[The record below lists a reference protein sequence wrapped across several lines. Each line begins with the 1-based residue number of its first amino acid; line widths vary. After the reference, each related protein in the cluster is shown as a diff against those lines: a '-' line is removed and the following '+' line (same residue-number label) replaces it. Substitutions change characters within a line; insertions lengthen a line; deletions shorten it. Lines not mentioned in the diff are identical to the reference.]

1 MSAIRQR
8 GTAAMPFLLLRCPCS
23 ISVYRASIES
33 TQFPTVELVDPGG
46 CFQGVKNYN
55 LHSPLHRDNRLATR
69 ISLVQI
75 LTHLDNRD
83 RRLSREERRLI
94 LSLRH
99 RRNLS
104 LVRSRIHTLPHIKRL
119 LRWQHQDLSMP
130 PRATYPPFSLALTGP
145 VPLVKV
151 LCLAVATQ
159 PIQRPAHHPPHHLHP
174 LLTNY

>member
-1 MSAIRQR
+1 MDVYHTPTRYCSYA
-8 GTAAMPFLLLRCPCS
+8 FLLLRCTCS
-23 ISVYRASIES
+23 ISVCRASIGS

-55 LHSPLHRDNRLATR
+55 LYSPLRRENRLATR

-75 LTHLDNRD
+75 LIHLDNK
-83 RRLSREERRLI
+83 ERRLI

-99 RRNLS
+99 RHNLS
-104 LVRSRIHTLPHIKRL
+104 LVRSHTHTLPHIKRL
-119 LRWQHQDLSMP
+119 RWQYQDLSMP

-145 VPLVKV
+145 VPPVKV
-151 LCLAVATQ
+151 LCLAVATG